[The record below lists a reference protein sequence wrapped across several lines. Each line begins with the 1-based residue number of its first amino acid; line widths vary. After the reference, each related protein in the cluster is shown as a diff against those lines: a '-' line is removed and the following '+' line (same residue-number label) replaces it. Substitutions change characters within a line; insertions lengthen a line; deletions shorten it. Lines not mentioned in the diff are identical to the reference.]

1 MSVLLAFAYFN
12 ISPISSYFI
21 FLYLNRERMVLV
33 FASTLAMRVPLCLSP
48 SIKQLWNF
56 FSDLQLSTLPSA
68 LLLMPRGHLAG
79 LKDELLLLLLF
90 FLWIIGRRTHFLN
103 NTKKKNILLSNV
115 KSQGR
120 QLGLCCSPCTWHTQG
135 VSINTYWTYQSANI

>member
-48 SIKQLWNF
+48 SIKQLWIF

-79 LKDELLLLLLF
+79 LKDEPLLLLLF

-103 NTKKKNILLSNV
+103 KKKYSLVKCKITGQATWSLLFTMHLTYTRCFNKYILNIS
-115 KSQGR
+115 
-120 QLGLCCSPCTWHTQG
+120 
-135 VSINTYWTYQSANI
+135 VS

>member
-1 MSVLLAFAYFN
+1 MSVLLAFAYFS
-12 ISPISSYFI
+12 ISPMSSYFI

-79 LKDELLLLLLF
+79 LKDDLLLLLLF

-103 NTKKKNILLSNV
+103 NTKKKYSLVKCKITGQATWSLLFTMHLTYTRCFNKYILNIS
-115 KSQGR
+115 
-120 QLGLCCSPCTWHTQG
+120 
-135 VSINTYWTYQSANI
+135 VS